1 MFATIAAVVFGS
13 WNPPET
19 TTTALQNMPQLCHRT
34 AASQALLAGLGWIC
48 VVMAMHFSS
57 TGFTSIIGASS
68 PRLPLHPST
77 PQGAAT
83 DPSTRVTLHARGGG
97 KNIKCEDVKES
108 ILRRRQRLDKDLKNL
123 KKFNESD
130 KGHARELDTQF
141 AGLEKDL
148 ARWDRLGCGDDD
160 EVDGIRGELAKAKKM
175 LNEKRTTKKVK
186 KVKVLMHGKETI
198 MSILDLAAVVGVSA
212 FLIAFIAMEGPAVL
226 AGLLGTVGI
235 RLISVL

>member
-1 MFATIAAVVFGS
+1 M
-13 WNPPET
+13 
-19 TTTALQNMPQLCHRT
+19 
-34 AASQALLAGLGWIC
+34 
-48 VVMAMHFSS
+48 
-57 TGFTSIIGASS
+57 
-68 PRLPLHPST
+68 
-77 PQGAAT
+77 
-83 DPSTRVTLHARGGG
+83 TLHARGGG
-97 KNIKCEDVKES
+97 KSIKCEDVKKS
-108 ILRRRQRLDKDLKNL
+108 ILRRRQSLDKDLKNL

-130 KGHARELDTQF
+130 KGHARELDMKLG
-141 AGLEKDL
+141 ALEKDL
-148 ARWDRLGCGDDD
+148 ARWERLGCGDDD
-160 EVDGIRGELAKAKKM
+160 EVDGIRKELVEAKKM